1 MDSAQE
7 IVKLKSDT
15 SDTDRF
21 FHYGLYRQIKFVEE
35 AILIVSAVSHLL
47 MLRLVPP
54 PDLLVNRW
62 TITVAFLVAYFIL
75 TRIDLVERSFRFR
88 YIVLTLCT
96 LTACGAYMTG
106 QQTMVN
112 PLFAVLV
119 ARAILFFEDKSG
131 WWISLAMFLSICIA
145 SFVRSWAGTEGL
157 EPASSLILLIPAF
170 FYGTLWQGVVMAIV
184 ALLVHSLIESKKQ
197 YLQMERL
204 NKEVSALAAD
214 LERSRIA
221 RDIHDG
227 VGHSLTAL
235 SVQLEVARKLISR
248 DPKKSESALGEA
260 EQMAKRCLRDV
271 RNSIA
276 IMRVDD
282 FDFQEALTTLLGG
295 IESSG
300 TIKIE
305 KNVQIP
311 ELPTLTAYQIFRVI
325 QESCTNCLRHSEADR
340 LEISIVPVDHE
351 LNIVVRDNGKGFD
364 ADAKFSSFGLTGI
377 KERVTDL
384 QGNVEIAS
392 TSGGG
397 TTVTVSIPLNGAA
410 AK

>member
-1 MDSAQE
+1 MDSVEQ
-7 IVKLKSDT
+7 IVELKVET
-15 SDTDRF
+15 SNTDRF

-62 TITVAFLVAYFIL
+62 TITVAFLVAYFLL
-75 TRIDLVERSFRFR
+75 TRIDLVERSFQFR
-88 YIVLTLCT
+88 YVVLTLCT

-106 QQTMVN
+106 QQTMIN

-119 ARAILFFEDKSG
+119 ARAVLFFEDRSG
-131 WWISLAMFLSICIA
+131 WWISLAMFLSLCIA
-145 SFVRSWAGTEGL
+145 SFVKSWAGTEL

-170 FYGTLWQGVVMAIV
+170 FYGTVWQGVVMAIV
-184 ALLVHSLIESKKQ
+184 GLLVHSLIESKKQ

-204 NKEVSALAAD
+204 NKEISSMAAD

-235 SVQLEVARKLISR
+235 SVQLEVARKLLSR

-276 IMRVDD
+276 LMRVDD
-282 FDFQEALTTLLGG
+282 FDFQEALSTLLRG

-300 TIKIE
+300 TIKID

-311 ELPTLTAYQIFRVI
+311 PLPTVTAYQIFRVI
-325 QESCTNCLRHSEADR
+325 QESCTNCLRHSEADK
-340 LEISIVPVDHE
+340 LEISIIPVERE

-364 ADAKFSSFGLTGI
+364 ADAKFNSFGLTGI
-377 KERVTDL
+377 RERVNDL
-384 QGNVEIAS
+384 QGHVEIAS
-392 TSGGG
+392 VSGGG
-397 TTVTVSIPLNGAA
+397 TTVTVSIPLIVPSAT
-410 AK
+410 